1 MKLIVAPH
9 FQVGMSRDLKG
20 SDVIVMPNEGIKSG
34 KGVTLGELY
43 FDVPKL
49 KKMMNN
55 VGVVGKDGYKK
66 LDG

>member
-1 MKLIVAPH
+1 MARNLT
-9 FQVGMSRDLKG
+9 G
-20 SDVIVMPNEGIKSG
+20 SDVIVLTEDGGKSDKGIR
-34 KGVTLGELY
+34 VGEFY

-49 KKMMNN
+49 KRLLNN

>member
-1 MKLIVAPH
+1 
-9 FQVGMSRDLKG
+9 MSRDLKG